1 MELFY
6 EDGRD
11 QPHNELTA
19 KKENS
24 VVGEGSTCI
33 YEEVDNFL
41 EASISMNNNVA
52 YTATKRGLSK

>member
-24 VVGEGSTCI
+24 VVGEGSI
-33 YEEVDNFL
+33 YEEVDSFL

-52 YTATKRGLSK
+52 YTATKRGLPK

>member
-6 EDGRD
+6 EDERD

-24 VVGEGSTCI
+24 AVGEERI
-33 YEEVDNFL
+33 YEEVNSFL

-52 YTATKRGLSK
+52 YTATKRGLSM